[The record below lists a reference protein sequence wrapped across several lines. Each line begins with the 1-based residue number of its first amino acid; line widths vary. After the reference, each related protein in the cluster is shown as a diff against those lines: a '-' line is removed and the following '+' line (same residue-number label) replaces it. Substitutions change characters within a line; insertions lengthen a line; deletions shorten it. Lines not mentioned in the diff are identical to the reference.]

1 MNLKLYDFSQLLLEI
16 ILLKKNIQKI
26 LNFQGVT
33 YLFTGGLKIGVRIC
47 RNNFSPRIKNLHV

>member
-16 ILLKKNIQKI
+16 ILLEKKIKKL

-33 YLFTGGLKIGVRIC
+33 YVFTEGFVK
-47 RNNFSPRIKNLHV
+47 K